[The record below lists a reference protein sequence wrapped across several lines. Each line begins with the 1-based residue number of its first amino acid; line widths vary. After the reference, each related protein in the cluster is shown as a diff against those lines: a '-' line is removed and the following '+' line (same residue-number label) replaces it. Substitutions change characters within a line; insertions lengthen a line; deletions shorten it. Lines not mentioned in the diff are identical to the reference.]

1 MDVISKISK
10 IRRINDE
17 KDYVHEE
24 RKITARKHQD
34 LLSNYIVYQKDA
46 VIDERPLVY
55 TDDQITSAFKRITHK
70 RRPRSQ
76 SSASV
81 NCLQ

>member
-34 LLSNYIVYQKDA
+34 LLSNYIVY
-46 VIDERPLVY
+46 
-55 TDDQITSAFKRITHK
+55 
-70 RRPRSQ
+70 
-76 SSASV
+76 
-81 NCLQ
+81 